1 MLVISDCQFG
11 IIPPVSID
19 NVFVLIIPCEESQ
32 RDPKVDLSML
42 IGFLIKFFYGLPF
55 GPTAS
60 DEHLLRV
67 FLALGVPDEAGF
79 FRSAGA
85 VVVVAAVLANG
96 WHFLPLLNIISIG
109 R

>member
-1 MLVISDCQFG
+1 MLIISDWQFG

-19 NVFVLIIPCEESQ
+19 NVLILIIASEEGQ

-42 IGFLIKFFYGLPF
+42 IGFLIEFLYGLPF

-60 DEHLLRV
+60 DQHLLRV
-67 FLALGVPDEAGF
+67 LLALGVPNEAGLF
-79 FRSAGA
+79 GGAGA

-96 WHFLPLLNIISIG
+96 WHFCLC
-109 R
+109 